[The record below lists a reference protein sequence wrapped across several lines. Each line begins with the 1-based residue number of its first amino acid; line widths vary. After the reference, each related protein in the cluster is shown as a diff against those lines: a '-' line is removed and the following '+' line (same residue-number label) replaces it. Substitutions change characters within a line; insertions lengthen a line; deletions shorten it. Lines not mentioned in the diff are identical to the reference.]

1 MAVCAALP
9 CSAWSVLV
17 RLLPNQLTALVMA
30 ISFSAGLNVY
40 LTVAVLGLLFRT
52 GVLVLPASLG
62 AVASWY
68 VIIPCAILFVIEFI
82 ADKVPIF
89 DLIWNA
95 LQTFVRVP
103 VAAVLAYGATSQL
116 SPGMQLTAAI
126 LGGAIAL
133 AAHGGKI
140 AARTAVSHSPEPF
153 SNIALSVG
161 EDALVVFLT
170 WIVSKHPYWA
180 TIIVLIGLLFILA
193 TVRFVIRSVRALFT
207 GAEQA
212 VSGGA
217 SPGG

>member
-1 MAVCAALP
+1 ML
-9 CSAWSVLV
+9 
-17 RLLPNQLTALVMA
+17 A
-30 ISFSAGLNVY
+30 ISFSSGLNVY
-40 LTVAVLGLLFRT
+40 LTVAALGLLSRT
-52 GVLVLPASLG
+52 GVLALPASLH

-82 ADKVPIF
+82 ADKIPIF
-89 DLIWNA
+89 DLVWNS

-103 VAAVLAYGATSQL
+103 IAAVLAYGATSQL
-116 SPGMQLTAAI
+116 SPGMQLTAAL

-153 SNIALSVG
+153 SNIALSMG

-170 WIVSKHPYWA
+170 WIVSRHPLLA
-180 TIIVLIGLLFILA
+180 TIIVLIALLIIL
-193 TVRFVIRSVRALFT
+193 VLVQFVIRSVRALFT

-217 SPGG
+217 GREG

>member
-1 MAVCAALP
+1 M
-9 CSAWSVLV
+9 
-17 RLLPNQLTALVMA
+17 RLLPNQLTALVLA
-30 ISFSAGLNVY
+30 ISFSSGLNVY
-40 LTVAVLGLLFRT
+40 LTVAALGLLSRT
-52 GVLVLPASLG
+52 GVLVLPASLH

-68 VIIPCAILFVIEFI
+68 VIIPCAILFVIEFV
-82 ADKVPIF
+82 ADKIPIF
-89 DLIWNA
+89 DLVWNS
-95 LQTFVRVP
+95 LQTFVRIP
-103 VAAVLAYGATSQL
+103 IAAVLAYGATSQL

-153 SNIALSVG
+153 SNIALSMG

-170 WIVSKHPYWA
+170 WIVSRHPLLA
-180 TIIVLIGLLFILA
+180 TIIVLIALLIIL
-193 TVRFVIRSVRALFT
+193 VLVQFVIRSVRALFT

-217 SPGG
+217 SREG

>member
-1 MAVCAALP
+1 M
-9 CSAWSVLV
+9 
-17 RLLPNQLTALVMA
+17 RLLPNQLTALVLA
-30 ISFSAGLNVY
+30 ISFSSGLNVY
-40 LTVAVLGLLFRT
+40 LTLAALGLLSRT
-52 GVLVLPASLG
+52 GVLVLPASLH

-68 VIIPCAILFVIEFI
+68 VIIPCAILFVIEFV
-82 ADKVPIF
+82 ADKIPIF
-89 DLIWNA
+89 DLVWNS
-95 LQTFVRVP
+95 LQTFVRIP
-103 VAAVLAYGATSQL
+103 IAAVLAYGATSQL

-153 SNIALSVG
+153 SNIALSMG

-170 WIVSKHPYWA
+170 WIVSRHPLLA
-180 TIIVLIGLLFILA
+180 TIIVLIALLIIL
-193 TVRFVIRSVRALFT
+193 VLVQFVIRSVRALFT

-217 SPGG
+217 SREG

>member
-1 MAVCAALP
+1 
-9 CSAWSVLV
+9 V
-17 RLLPNQLTALVMA
+17 RLLPNQLTALVLA
-30 ISFSAGLNVY
+30 ISFSSGLNVY
-40 LTVAVLGLLFRT
+40 LTLAALGLLSRT
-52 GVLVLPASLG
+52 GVLVLPASLH

-68 VIIPCAILFVIEFI
+68 VIIPCAILFVIEFV
-82 ADKVPIF
+82 ADKIPIF
-89 DLIWNA
+89 DLVWNS
-95 LQTFVRVP
+95 LQTFVRIP
-103 VAAVLAYGATSQL
+103 IAAVLAYGATSQL

-153 SNIALSVG
+153 SNIALSMG

-170 WIVSKHPYWA
+170 WIVSRHPLLA
-180 TIIVLIGLLFILA
+180 TIIVLIALLIIL
-193 TVRFVIRSVRALFT
+193 VLVQFVIRSVRALFT

-217 SPGG
+217 SREG

>member
-1 MAVCAALP
+1 
-9 CSAWSVLV
+9 V
-17 RLLPNQLTALVMA
+17 RLLPNQLTALVLA
-30 ISFSAGLNVY
+30 ISFSSGLNVY
-40 LTVAVLGLLFRT
+40 LTVAALGLLSRT
-52 GVLVLPASLG
+52 GVLVLPASLH

-68 VIIPCAILFVIEFI
+68 VIIPCAILFVIEFV
-82 ADKVPIF
+82 ADKIPIF
-89 DLIWNA
+89 DLVWNS
-95 LQTFVRVP
+95 LQTFVRIP
-103 VAAVLAYGATSQL
+103 IAAVLAYGATSQL

-153 SNIALSVG
+153 SNIALSMG

-170 WIVSKHPYWA
+170 WIVSRHPLLA
-180 TIIVLIGLLFILA
+180 TIIVLIALLIIL
-193 TVRFVIRSVRALFT
+193 VLVQFVIRSVRALFT

-217 SPGG
+217 SREG